1 MKTTG
6 LPASPMATR
15 RFLTRGLALILCFA
29 GAACGQRGPLF
40 LPPQE
45 PPAGSAPPA
54 EVAPAGQAAQDP
66 AEERT
71 GDAADSD
78 FDQELEGDEE
88 TP

>member
-1 MKTTG
+1 
-6 LPASPMATR
+6 MATR
-15 RFLTRGLALILCFA
+15 RFLTCGLAVILCFT

-45 PPAGSAPPA
+45 PPTQSAPTT
-54 EVAPAGQAAQDP
+54 EVGPAGQAAREP

-71 GDAADSD
+71 GEATDSE

-88 TP
+88 TS